1 MEDQKAKR
9 IKMDIMFEI
18 THEVVIGI
26 MMVAFAGSQT
36 RTTSGFEA
44 LFQTEGKGREWLLM
58 YIL

>member
-18 THEVVIGI
+18 THEIVIGI

-36 RTTSGFEA
+36 RTTSGLEG
-44 LFQTEGKGREWLLM
+44 LFQTEGKGRQ
-58 YIL
+58 